1 MGVGGREKRNVP
13 QSFYSGGYVHVWTV
27 GPNFPTSIIQCVFI
41 QHSLPL
47 LCFMP
52 FSCSLLDCSASFYTF
67 FLNYF
72 NLFKISFHFSFSPY
86 LTHSLSLSHSFAL
99 NSSPLAC
106 LEKLST
112 ETTSL
117 RRIKYASTP
126 FANSKHC
133 AGLLMSATF
142 RSPALPVVLSPPFIF
157 PSLLR
162 TSTPLLLSSFSCVV
176 EEIILQMMPVARFIV
191 LEKVRVSQERKCTWG
206 TNEVWGDPN
215 SA

>member
-1 MGVGGREKRNVP
+1 MTQTGRQRGDDKW
-13 QSFYSGGYVHVWTV
+13 VWEEERREMCHKVFTV
-27 GPNFPTSIIQCVFI
+27 AVTCVCG
-41 QHSLPL
+41 QLSLIFL
-47 LCFMP
+47 LQLSSVCLYNTPFP
-52 FSCSLLDCSASFYTF
+52 FSVLCRFPAHCLIVLHLFAP

-86 LTHSLSLSHSFAL
+86 LTAFAL

-117 RRIKYASTP
+117 RRIKHASTP

-191 LEKVRVSQERKCTWG
+191 LEKVRVSQERKCT
-206 TNEVWGDPN
+206 
-215 SA
+215 